1 MQPEQEARSLSPWT
15 SLSRYVVVAAMG
27 LALAG
32 CGQGDPLSSGGRSA
46 AYWAEVLQQPHPDVS
61 LRRKAAAK
69 LGPLVLKDDDA
80 FPALLDA
87 LKDPDPT
94 VRSLA
99 ARSLSIYSGPK
110 ADLALSA
117 LVEMQEHERNKKVI
131 DALDKAIA
139 RLDAGL

>member
-1 MQPEQEARSLSPWT
+1 LLNPWI
-15 SLSRYVVVAAMG
+15 SVSRYVVVAAMG

-46 AYWAEVLQQPHPDVS
+46 AYWAEVLQQPHKDVA

-69 LGPLVLKDDDA
+69 LGPLIEKDDEA
-80 FPALLDA
+80 WPALLDA
-87 LKDPDPT
+87 LKDADPI

-117 LVEMQEHERNKKVI
+117 LIEMQENERNKKAIEAVE
-131 DALDKAIA
+131 KAIA
-139 RLDAGL
+139 RLDSER